1 MEKGSLSINSENL
14 LPIIKKWL
22 YSDTDIF
29 LRELVSNGC
38 DAVNKYKKLVS
49 MGSAQPCDSYKI
61 TVSLDKENSLIT
73 VSDNGLG
80 MTADEIKEY
89 INQIAFSGANA
100 FIDKYKDRI
109 GEENDIIGHF
119 GLGFYSA
126 FMVADRV
133 EIESLSYMEGAEA
146 AHWSCDGGIEFE
158 LDKGRRTER
167 GTDIILH
174 ISEDRAEFLSP
185 YKLKEILTKYC
196 YFMPVEIYFEDLD
209 EIRKKALE
217 DENTEI
223 NENEPAS
230 EEEKPTPIN
239 DTTPLW
245 LKNPSDCSDED
256 YKAFYHKV
264 FTDFNDPL
272 FWIHLNM
279 DYPFKLKGIL
289 YFPKLR
295 RELDAI
301 EGQVKLYNNQV
312 FIADNIKEVIPEF
325 LLLLKG
331 TIDCPDLPLNVS
343 RSFLQNDGY
352 VGKISKYIVKKVAD
366 KLNSRFKKDREAYE
380 KNWED
385 INAFIKYGCLRD
397 EEFYKK
403 IKGSLIYKS
412 IYGDYKTLEEY
423 LNANESKHEKK
434 VFYVSDEKQQ
444 AQYISMF
451 KENELEA
458 VILSNQID
466 TPYVNYMEMYN
477 EGVKFLRVDSD
488 INDILGSGEAD
499 KETSE
504 KLQKLFKETLDND
517 SLTIKAENLKT
528 SGVSAVIELS
538 EQSRRMQ
545 EMSKLYGFGG
555 EMPMAE
561 TLILNVGNNVIK
573 LLLELGDDKKD
584 DRDII
589 IKQVYDLAA
598 MSHRSLSAEEL
609 THFVERSNRV
619 LELLADSKK

>member
-38 DAVNKYKKLVS
+38 DAINKYKKLVS
-49 MGSAQPCDSYKI
+49 MGDAKADEGYKV

-80 MTADEIKEY
+80 MTEDEIKEY

-100 FIDKYKDRI
+100 FIDKYKDKI
-109 GEENDIIGHF
+109 GGENDIIGHF

-126 FMVADRV
+126 FMVADKV
-133 EIESLSYMEGAEA
+133 EIQSLSYAEGAEP

-158 LDKGRRTER
+158 IEKGSRIER
-167 GTDIILH
+167 GTDVILH
-174 ISEDRAEFLSP
+174 ISKDREEFLSP

-209 EIRKKALE
+209 EIRKKAVE
-217 DENTEI
+217 DANTEI
-223 NENEPAS
+223 KENAGNEEIKAP
-230 EEEKPTPIN
+230 EPIN
-239 DTTPLW
+239 DISPLW
-245 LKNPSDCSDED
+245 LKQPSECTEEE

-366 KLNSRFKKDREAYE
+366 KLNSQFKKDRETYE

-397 EEFYKK
+397 EDFYKK
-403 IKGSLIYKS
+403 VKGSLIYKS
-412 IYGDYKTLEEY
+412 INGGYKTLEEY
-423 LNANESKHEKK
+423 LAANESKQEKK

-444 AQYISMF
+444 AQYINMF

-458 VILSNQID
+458 VILPNQID
-466 TPYVNYMEMYN
+466 TAYVNYMEMYN

-488 INDILGSGEAD
+488 INDILKTGEVE
-499 KETSE
+499 KETAE
-504 KLQKLFKETLDND
+504 GLEKLFKEVIGNE
-517 SLTIKAENLKT
+517 SLEVKVQNLKAAN
-528 SGVSAVIELS
+528 VSAVIELS

-545 EMSKLYGFGG
+545 EMSRLYGFGG

-561 TLILNVGNNVIK
+561 TLVLNAENNVIK
-573 LLLELGDDKKD
+573 LLLGLGEDKKD
-584 DRDII
+584 ERELVV
-589 IKQVYDLAA
+589 KQVYDLAT
-598 MSHRSLSAEEL
+598 MSHRTLTADEL
-609 THFVERSNRV
+609 TAFVDRSNKI
-619 LELLADSKK
+619 LEMLAG